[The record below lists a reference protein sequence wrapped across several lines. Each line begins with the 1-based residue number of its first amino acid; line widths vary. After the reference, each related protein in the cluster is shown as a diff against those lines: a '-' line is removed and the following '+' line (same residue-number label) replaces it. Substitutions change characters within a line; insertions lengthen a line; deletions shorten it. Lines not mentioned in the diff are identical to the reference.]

1 MVEISRSLN
10 EVPRPVNE
18 ILRPV
23 VEIPRSLNEV
33 PRPVI
38 EILRPVNEIPRPVIE
53 ILRPVIEIPRPL
65 IEVPRPVIEIL
76 RPVIEIPRPVIEI
89 PRPVIEI
96 PRDLDASAGLPD
108 PSPRLLRPWAGD
120 RTRLGYHRA
129 PMTYPLSLQPIP
141 DVARELG
148 LDPELLRPYGRAA
161 AKVELSALSG
171 PQTGKGRLI
180 LVSAINPTP
189 AGEGKTT
196 TSIGLAMGLRRMG
209 KKAVLCLREPS
220 LGPVFGVKGG
230 GTGGGKAQIQPAAD
244 INLHFTGDLHAITSA
259 HNLLSAMI
267 DNALHFDEALPG
279 TGARIDPRK
288 VRWGRALDMNDR
300 SLRQT
305 LVGLGGV
312 NGGVPREDRF
322 DITAASEVMA
332 VLALAEGYEDLEARL
347 SRILVG
353 ESRDKKPVTAADV
366 GASGAMT
373 ALLRDALLPN
383 LVQTAEGGPAL
394 VHAGPFANIAH
405 GCNSITAT
413 RLALR
418 YGDYVITEAGFGFDL
433 GGEKFIDIKCRQG
446 GFFPRVLVLVATLRA
461 LKMHGGVPVKTCGE
475 PNAEALARGFEHL
488 DKHLETAAALGLRTV
503 VAINAFPN
511 DTEEELAM
519 VAEKARAYGV
529 PVARSDGFARGGE
542 GALELARV
550 VAEAADASDAAPP
563 PAKFVYDL
571 KDPLP
576 EKVRKIATAVYGA
589 KDVVFGPAATKELGR
604 VAAMGLAEA
613 PVCMAKTQLSL
624 SDDPTVQGRPRDFTL
639 TVRDLRFATGAG
651 FVVALTGDIMTM
663 PGLPRDP
670 AARRVKLL
678 PDGRIVGLMQNE

>member
-1 MVEISRSLN
+1 MSR
-10 EVPRPVNE
+10 P
-18 ILRPV
+18 I
-23 VEIPRSLNEV
+23 
-33 PRPVI
+33 
-38 EILRPVNEIPRPVIE
+38 
-53 ILRPVIEIPRPL
+53 
-65 IEVPRPVIEIL
+65 
-76 RPVIEIPRPVIEI
+76 
-89 PRPVIEI
+89 
-96 PRDLDASAGLPD
+96 A
-108 PSPRLLRPWAGD
+108 
-120 RTRLGYHRA
+120 
-129 PMTYPLSLQPIP
+129 LQPIS

-148 LDPELLRPYGRAA
+148 LAPSHIEPWGRGRA
-161 AKVELSALSG
+161 KVSLDALG
-171 PQTGKGRLI
+171 APAVGKGRLV

-196 TSIGLAMGLRRMG
+196 TSIGLAMGLRRLG
-209 KKAVLCLREPS
+209 KRAVLCLREPS

-230 GTGGGKAQIQPAAD
+230 GTGGGKAQLQPAAD

-279 TGARIDPRK
+279 SGARIDPRK

-300 SLRQT
+300 SLRQVM
-305 LVGLGGV
+305 VGMGGV

-332 VLALAEGYEDLEARL
+332 ILALAEGYEDLEARL
-347 SRILVG
+347 GRILVG
-353 ESRDKKPVTAADV
+353 ESRDRKPITAADV
-366 GASGAMT
+366 GAAGAMT

-383 LVQTAEGGPAL
+383 LVQTEEGGPAL

-405 GCNSITAT
+405 GCNSIVAT
-413 RLALR
+413 RLGLNL
-418 YGDYVITEAGFGFDL
+418 GDYVVTEAGFGFDL

-461 LKMHGGVPVKTCGE
+461 LKMHGGAPVKTCGE
-475 PNAEALARGFEHL
+475 PDPRALERGFLHL
-488 DKHLETAAALGLRTV
+488 EKHLETAAALGLPTV

-519 VAEKARAYGV
+519 LAAKARAFKV
-529 PVARSDGFARGGE
+529 PVVRCDGYAKGGE

-550 VAEAADASDAAPP
+550 VSEAADATDSSP
-563 PAKFVYDL
+563 PAPRFVYEL
-571 KDPLP
+571 SDPLP
-576 EKVRKIATAVYGA
+576 EKVRKIATQVYGA
-589 KDVVFGPAATKELGR
+589 KDVVFGAAAAKELSR
-604 VAAMGLAEA
+604 VQTLGLAEA

-624 SDDPTVQGRPRDFTL
+624 SDDAGRPGRPTDFTV

-670 AARRVKLL
+670 AARRVRLL